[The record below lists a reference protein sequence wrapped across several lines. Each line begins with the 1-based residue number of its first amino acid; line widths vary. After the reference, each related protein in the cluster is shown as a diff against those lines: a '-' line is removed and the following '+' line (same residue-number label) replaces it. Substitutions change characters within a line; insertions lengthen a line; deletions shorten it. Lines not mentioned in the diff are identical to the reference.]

1 MARRRRARRG
11 VALLG
16 AGAAALCGVGAGV
29 LGPAPAVA
37 WARQDGEDDP
47 EGDGAPPGRPAP
59 EPDEEAARAADA
71 ALRERLSKLRGEV
84 SVERGL
90 ATLFYP
96 FSEGYEVDDFQ
107 HQGFDKVELRNVQ
120 GQAQGGVAL
129 ELGAGARPGRLL
141 HGVSFVGQLEVEL
154 ECWVAHNTPSASLCF
169 LLSEKVGVLWGQA
182 LVRPSNLR
190 PHGKQPA
197 PDVTLFAR
205 ERSFR
210 CKLEVASGVAK
221 VTVNGRQATEQAF
234 KKDELERL
242 RFGVLAQNMR
252 LVLTDL
258 RLRGRVDPGK

>member
-1 MARRRRARRG
+1 MARRAGRARG
-11 VALLG
+11 WVF
-16 AGAAALCGVGAGV
+16 AAAVAAASGVVASAG
-29 LGPAPAVA
+29 GPWATA
-37 WARQDGEDDP
+37 WARQDGEDEDGRGPPRDEPAAGGKGDP
-47 EGDGAPPGRPAP
+47 
-59 EPDEEAARAADA
+59 AAEA
-71 ALRERLSKLRGEV
+71 ALRERLKRLRGEL
-84 SVERGL
+84 SVEDGL

-107 HQGFDKVELRNVQ
+107 HQGFDKVEVRNVQ

-141 HGVSFVGQLEVEL
+141 HAVSYVGQLEVEL
-154 ECWVAHNTPSASLCF
+154 ECWVAHNTPSANLCF
-169 LLSEKVGVLWGQA
+169 LVSEKVGVLWGQA
-182 LVRPSNLR
+182 LVRPSNSR
-190 PHGKQPA
+190 PHGKQAA

-210 CKLEVASGVAK
+210 CKIEVASGAVK
-221 VTVNGRQATEQAF
+221 VTANGRQVAEHTFA
-234 KKDELERL
+234 KDELERL